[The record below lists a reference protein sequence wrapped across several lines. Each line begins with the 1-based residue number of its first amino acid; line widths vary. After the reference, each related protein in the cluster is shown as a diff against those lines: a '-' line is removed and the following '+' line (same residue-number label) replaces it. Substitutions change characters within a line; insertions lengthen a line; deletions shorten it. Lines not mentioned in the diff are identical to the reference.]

1 MRSSA
6 KIRLKGYVYQD
17 AKCPNEQTYPNWV
30 TFKLC
35 VNKKYKDK
43 NGEEQQ
49 DTTWFECKS
58 NSESMSKN
66 IKEYVKDK
74 MGLQVEGIPKARVYT
89 TNSGTSAASIEV
101 LVTEFDILTYPKEGY
116 PPENDKITYG
126 TATLNKGA
134 YPQGQFENGPL
145 ETGKYKI
152 KGITGTTAP
161 EVELRD
167 DEIPF

>member
-1 MRSSA
+1 MRNSA
-6 KIRLKGYVYQD
+6 EIQLIGYVYQD

-43 NGEEQQ
+43 SGEEQR

-58 NSESMSKN
+58 NSEMTSKL
-66 IKEYVKDK
+66 IKQLVKDK
-74 MGLQVEGIPKARVYT
+74 MGLFVRGIPKARVYT
-89 TNSGTSAASIEV
+89 TNSGTAEANIEV
-101 LVTEFDILTYPKEGY
+101 LVTEFNILTYPKEIKH
-116 PPENDKITYG
+116 EKTTCG
-126 TATLNKGA
+126 TETLNKGA
-134 YPQGQFENGPL
+134 SPQEEL
-145 ETGKYKI
+145 ETGKFKI
-152 KGITGTTAP
+152 ESATKKVAP